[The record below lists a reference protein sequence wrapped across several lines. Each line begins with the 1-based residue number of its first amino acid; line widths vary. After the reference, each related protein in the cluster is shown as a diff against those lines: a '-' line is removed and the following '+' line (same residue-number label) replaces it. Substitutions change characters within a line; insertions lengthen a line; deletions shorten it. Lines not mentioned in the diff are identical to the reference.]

1 MEMHVVKVDA
11 PSRFT
16 MTLGFVSR
24 EGDAG
29 SNFLEIAGMISI
41 RTTSAAIS
49 ASFECSI
56 ATALN
61 NLEST
66 CTDKERNRHQ
76 QEAYISNRP
85 ATFLV

>member
-1 MEMHVVKVDA
+1 
-11 PSRFT
+11 
-16 MTLGFVSR
+16 MTRELVSR

-29 SNFLEIAGMISI
+29 NNFLEIAGMISV
-41 RTTSAAIS
+41 RTTSAAMS

-66 CTDKERNRHQ
+66 CTNRKKQ
-76 QEAYISNRP
+76 ASARSR
-85 ATFLV
+85 